1 MAANCNIIRDGK
13 GTPVAVEASNGKM
26 SGLFVSLVDKFQNPE
41 LALKVYLTSRTK
53 DFNNDVL
60 TPIKQR
66 GKVITK
72 KVTSPIKKGGAELI
86 FAPRVNPFTEEDT
99 GQIELVLVKTNPEE
113 RGQGFA
119 KQAIN
124 DFIDYADSVGK
135 PTYLT
140 VSPREIGVTEEGLI
154 KLYQSFGY
162 ELLDTGFEMV
172 RPVGNRTLP
181 EVTEGLDENGE
192 PTMDVLLNY
201 IDNRSELIDEVDE
214 TFGVDVATNIDEEID
229 KIKQDL
235 FRINSEE
242 LAKNE
247 RGEPAFQDAEME
259 EYRRLGKR
267 RKELELYKEGKFSAY
282 DAIREVVVKLDN
294 LNKPF
299 QKEVGTKFYP
309 RKGTVLKGEKI
320 RESEDLG
327 GIYETDVSGYLFRGV
342 SLEDYN
348 RIKETGFIDTDLRG
362 VISTEEG
369 TNLAYSAGT
378 AFNYLPDNAE
388 GVVMVIDVSDKT
400 GLFQI
405 GADDYVR
412 ASKPIPFSD
421 VKMVTTPSIG
431 GAYTAIKGGKTS
443 PVKIKT
449 VVHKKEGLT
458 KAEIAEYKNIM
469 MGLRVMSTSD
479 LSQKLKAGFMP
490 EGYFNPTRESL
501 AATKLYNAE
510 EITDILTNSDLQDTI
525 KSTFYKLTNLD
536 GEVLNDGYFDENFLV
551 VKNGNKNGIG
561 KFELANPYL
570 VEKEAVEVLGG
581 INTRADFEDVLFN
594 DDRVEMLRP
603 IYLETQGTK
612 EDLFMKFRDF
622 KKLGVI
628 TYEEGQLSSKLNNTR
643 EYMEQVLTEPETTLL
658 EENLNYLIQLE
669 GIVFEENPDAVEKI
683 TKEVFKELTNIG
695 MDVTNYED
703 IKQGKSVADLKNFL
717 GSVFNF
723 ITTETPQAFDNMVG
737 SYNEFFE
744 VNSDFKFKNVPI
756 AENISASNSFVLET
770 GVSEIELFNKAGL
783 IPIGPNVYKRISKS
797 TPLDE
802 VYEAVYTNTITN
814 GYNNILSDEA
824 VRPTGYDSD
833 GTLNL
838 SKIMDP
844 SNKDAIIQDM
854 KAYIQTQIAEIYV
867 GGENINQED
876 LERYALMFNYIN
888 RSSDLNKFKVK
899 PILDSE
905 YSTFMS
911 GIKNQGY
918 LQTDFIADFNKK
930 MLKEKAKDS
939 VEFEEFY
946 SNFEIDNVGIRLVNS
961 DPVSLSKIGKYLEA
975 NQDLVNYMKLHK
987 QGIDL
992 DPQPIQDP
1000 VRDDTFL
1007 RNYYVNFP
1015 TQVKT
1020 FTGNYAEL
1028 SKATILAD
1036 TKQPF
1041 IRLNKGIFELIT
1053 AVGSKGVY
1061 GRLNTQDGLFNVY
1074 DETLE
1079 PPTMDVDISE
1089 IYAIEAN
1096 FDTEVE
1102 LTNLYS
1108 EEEKDQIDNEHD
1120 NC

>member
-13 GTPVAVEASNGKM
+13 GTPVAVEAPNGKM

-53 DFNNDVL
+53 AFSNDAL

-66 GKVITK
+66 GKVVTK
-72 KVTSPIKKGGAELI
+72 KIISPIKKGGAELI
-86 FAPRVNPFTEEDT
+86 FEPRVNPFTEEDT
-99 GQIELVLVKTNPEE
+99 GQLELVLVKTNPEE

-124 DFIDYADSVGK
+124 DFLDYADSIGK

-140 VSPREIGVTEEGLI
+140 VSPRESGVTEEGLI
-154 KLYQSFGY
+154 KLYKSFGY
-162 ELLDTGFEMV
+162 ELLETGFEMV

-192 PTMDVLLNY
+192 PTMSVLLNY
-201 IDNRSELIDEVDE
+201 IDNNSELLNESEEVTRE
-214 TFGVDVATNIDEEID
+214 LSKEEI
-229 KIKQDL
+229 
-235 FRINSEE
+235 S
-242 LAKNE
+242 
-247 RGEPAFQDAEME
+247 
-259 EYRRLGKR
+259 
-267 RKELELYKEGKFSAY
+267 
-282 DAIREVVVKLDN
+282 
-294 LNKPF
+294 
-299 QKEVGTKFYP
+299 
-309 RKGTVLKGEKI
+309 
-320 RESEDLG
+320 
-327 GIYETDVSGYLFRGV
+327 
-342 SLEDYN
+342 
-348 RIKETGFIDTDLRG
+348 
-362 VISTEEG
+362 
-369 TNLAYSAGT
+369 
-378 AFNYLPDNAE
+378 
-388 GVVMVIDVSDKT
+388 
-400 GLFQI
+400 
-405 GADDYVR
+405 
-412 ASKPIPFSD
+412 
-421 VKMVTTPSIG
+421 
-431 GAYTAIKGGKTS
+431 
-443 PVKIKT
+443 
-449 VVHKKEGLT
+449 
-458 KAEIAEYKNIM
+458 EYKDIM

-479 LSQKLKAGFMP
+479 LTQKLQAGFMP

-510 EITDILTNSDLQDTI
+510 EITDILTNSDLQDSI

-570 VEKEAVEVLGG
+570 VEKEAVDVLGG

-643 EYMEQVLTEPETTLL
+643 EYMEQVLTEPETTAL
-658 EENLNYLIQLE
+658 EDNLNYLIQLE

-695 MDVTNYED
+695 MDVTNFEE
-703 IKQGKSVADLKNFL
+703 IKQGKSIADLKNFL
-717 GSVFNF
+717 GSVYNF
-723 ITTETPQAFDNMVG
+723 ITTETPQAFDNMIG

-770 GVSEIELFNKAGL
+770 GVSEVELFNNAGL

-802 VYEAVYTNTITN
+802 VYEAIYTNTITN

-854 KAYIQTQIAEIYV
+854 KAYIQTQIAEVYV

-876 LERYALMFNYIN
+876 IERYVLMFNYIN
-888 RSSDLNKFKVK
+888 RSSDLNKFKTK

-911 GIKNQGY
+911 KITNQGY

-930 MLKEKAKDS
+930 MLKEKAKGS
-939 VEFEEFY
+939 IEFEEFY
-946 SNFEIDNVGIRLVNS
+946 SNFEINNVGIRLVNS
-961 DPVSLSKIGKYLEA
+961 DPVSLSKIGKYLEG

-987 QGIDL
+987 QGVDL
-992 DPQPIQDP
+992 DPQSSQDP

-1015 TQVKT
+1015 TEVKT
-1020 FTGNYAEL
+1020 FTGSYAEL

-1089 IYAIEAN
+1089 VSAIEAN